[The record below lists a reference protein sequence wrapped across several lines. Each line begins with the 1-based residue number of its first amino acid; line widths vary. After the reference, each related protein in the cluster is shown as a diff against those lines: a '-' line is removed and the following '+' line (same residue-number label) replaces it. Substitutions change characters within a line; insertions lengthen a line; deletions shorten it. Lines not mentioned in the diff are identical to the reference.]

1 LLSHHKNERKVL
13 IYRKTGEKM
22 KAVISAVVLAATM
35 GTVQANGLK
44 VIYGDDN
51 RVDPANAKNELHV
64 QLSRSTAVQIN
75 LKSRYGT
82 QTGNLTLNG
91 NEYKLKDKTLQ
102 SGMNAC
108 ASEPF
113 SQQNALGNCSGF
125 LVAPDLLV
133 TAGHCV
139 PSQSQCDNALWAF
152 DYRNENIG
160 NLTLDK
166 ENVYKCVKIV
176 NQKLDSSNKADYA
189 LIQLDRK
196 VSGRQ
201 PLKFRTSGKVKI
213 GTDLVVIGHPS
224 GLPTKISAG
233 ASVKKNDKDQYFVSD
248 LDTYGGNSGSA
259 VFDSKTGQVE
269 GILVRGARDYV
280 RSSAGCYVSNICK
293 DMGTPGCGGES
304 VSRIMKVNIPKY
316 SLGKF

>member
-1 LLSHHKNERKVL
+1 MGERMKVVL
-13 IYRKTGEKM
+13 
-22 KAVISAVVLAATM
+22 SAVVLAATL

-51 RVDPANAKNELHV
+51 RVNPADAKNQLHV
-64 QLSRSTAVQIN
+64 KLSRSTAVQIN
-75 LKSRYGT
+75 LKSRYGSV
-82 QTGNLTLNG
+82 TGNLTLNG
-91 NEYKLKDKTLQ
+91 SEYKLKDKTLQ

-108 ASEPF
+108 ASERF

-139 PSQSQCDNALWAF
+139 PSQSQCDDALWVF
-152 DYRNENIG
+152 DYRNEKIA
-160 NLTLDK
+160 NLTVDK
-166 ENVYKCVKIV
+166 QNVYKCVKIV
-176 NQKLDSSNKADYA
+176 NQELNSSTKADYA

-196 VSGRQ
+196 VTGRQ
-201 PLKFRTSGKVKI
+201 PLKFRTSGKVKT
-213 GTDLVVIGHPS
+213 GADLVVIGHPS

-233 ASVKKNDKDQYFVSD
+233 ASVKKNSQDQYFVSD

-269 GILVRGARDYV
+269 GILVRGAKDYV
-280 RSSAGCYVSNICK
+280 RSAAGCYVSNVCK
-293 DMGTPGCGGES
+293 DTISPGCGGES

-316 SLGKF
+316 SLSKN

>member
-1 LLSHHKNERKVL
+1 M
-13 IYRKTGEKM
+13 GEKKM
-22 KAVISAVVLAATM
+22 KVVISLVILTATL

-51 RVDPANAKNELHV
+51 RVNPADSTNQLHV

-82 QTGNLTLNG
+82 RTGNLTLNG
-91 NEYKLKDKTLQ
+91 TEYKLKDKTLQ
-102 SGMNAC
+102 TGMNVC

-139 PSQSQCDNALWAF
+139 PSQSQCDNALWVF
-152 DYRNENIG
+152 DYRNEKIG
-160 NLTLDK
+160 NLSIDK
-166 ENVYKCVKIV
+166 SNVYKCVKIV
-176 NQKLDSSNKADYA
+176 NQELNSTTKADYA

-196 VSGRQ
+196 VTDRK
-201 PLKFRTSGKVKI
+201 PLKFRTSGKVST

-233 ASVKKNDKDQYFVSD
+233 ASVRKNTQDQYFVSD

-259 VFDSKTGQVE
+259 VFDAKTGQIE
-269 GILVRGARDYV
+269 GILVRGAKDYV
-280 RSSAGCYVSNICK
+280 RSPKGCYVSNVCK
-293 DMGTPGCGGES
+293 NMGTPGCGGES
-304 VSRIMKVNIPKY
+304 VSRIMKVNIPRY
-316 SLGKF
+316 SLGKN

>member
-1 LLSHHKNERKVL
+1 
-13 IYRKTGEKM
+13 M
-22 KAVISAVVLAATM
+22 KSTLVSVVLLGMTL

-51 RVDPANAKNELHV
+51 RVNPADAKNQLHV
-64 QLSRSTAVQIN
+64 TLSRSTAVQIN

-82 QTGNLTLNG
+82 VTGNLTASGDQYL
-91 NEYKLKDKTLQ
+91 LKDQTLQ
-102 SGMNAC
+102 QGMNAC
-108 ASEPF
+108 ASERF

-139 PSQSQCDNALWAF
+139 PSQSQCDDALWVF
-152 DYRNENIG
+152 DYRNEEIAD
-160 NLTLDK
+160 LTMKK

-176 NQKLDSSNKADYA
+176 NQELNSSTKADYA

-196 VSGRQ
+196 VSGRE
-201 PLKFRTSGKVKI
+201 PLKFRTSGKIKT

-224 GLPTKISAG
+224 GLPTKIAAG
-233 ASVKKNDKDQYFVSD
+233 ASVKKNDQDQYFISD

-259 VFDSKTGQVE
+259 VFDAKTGQIE
-269 GILVRGARDYV
+269 GILVRGAKDYV
-280 RSSAGCYVSNICK
+280 RSPKGCYVSNVCT
-293 DMGTPGCGGES
+293 DTTSSGCGGES

-316 SLGKF
+316 SAVK

>member
-1 LLSHHKNERKVL
+1 MKV
-13 IYRKTGEKM
+13 
-22 KAVISAVVLAATM
+22 VISLVILTATL

-51 RVDPANAKNELHV
+51 RVNPADSTNQLHV

-82 QTGNLTLNG
+82 RTGNLTLNG
-91 NEYKLKDKTLQ
+91 TEYKLKDKTLQ
-102 SGMNAC
+102 TGMNVC

-139 PSQSQCDNALWAF
+139 PSQSQCDNALWVF
-152 DYRNENIG
+152 DYRNEKIG
-160 NLTLDK
+160 NLSIDK
-166 ENVYKCVKIV
+166 SNVYKCVKIV
-176 NQKLDSSNKADYA
+176 NQELNSTTKADYA

-196 VSGRQ
+196 VTDRK
-201 PLKFRTSGKVKI
+201 PLKFRTSGKVST

-233 ASVKKNDKDQYFVSD
+233 ASVRKNTQDQYFVSD

-259 VFDSKTGQVE
+259 VFDAKTGQIE
-269 GILVRGARDYV
+269 GILVRGAKDYV
-280 RSSAGCYVSNICK
+280 RSPKGCYVSNVCK
-293 DMGTPGCGGES
+293 NMGTPGCGGES
-304 VSRIMKVNIPKY
+304 VSRIMKVNIPRY
-316 SLGKF
+316 SLGKN

>member
-1 LLSHHKNERKVL
+1 MKV
-13 IYRKTGEKM
+13 
-22 KAVISAVVLAATM
+22 VISLVILTATL

-51 RVDPANAKNELHV
+51 RVNPADSTNQLHV
-64 QLSRSTAVQIN
+64 QWSRSTAVQIN

-82 QTGNLTLNG
+82 RTGNLTLNG
-91 NEYKLKDKTLQ
+91 TEYKLKDKTLQ
-102 SGMNAC
+102 TGMNVC

-139 PSQSQCDNALWAF
+139 PSQSQCDNALWVF
-152 DYRNENIG
+152 DYRNEKIG
-160 NLTLDK
+160 NLSIDK
-166 ENVYKCVKIV
+166 SNVYKCVKIV
-176 NQKLDSSNKADYA
+176 NQELNSTTKADYA

-196 VSGRQ
+196 VTDRK
-201 PLKFRTSGKVKI
+201 PLKFRTSGKVST

-233 ASVKKNDKDQYFVSD
+233 ASVRKNTQDQYFVSD

-259 VFDSKTGQVE
+259 VFDAKTGQIE
-269 GILVRGARDYV
+269 GILVRGAKDYV
-280 RSSAGCYVSNICK
+280 RSPKGCYVSNVCK
-293 DMGTPGCGGES
+293 NMGTPGCGGES
-304 VSRIMKVNIPKY
+304 VSRIMKFNIPRY
-316 SLGKF
+316 SLGKN